1 MESSTKDSG
10 SVVGS
15 LGEEQEVEVVH
26 SVLATPAVRALGK
39 QMGLDLS
46 RIKGSGPG
54 GRITKEDL
62 ESAAASGAQRTEAES
77 DPYGPVEN
85 VPLRGIRRTVAKRMA
100 EASKRVAEVT
110 IWEDADISDLE
121 QARSKE
127 KKLAAERGVRLTY
140 LPFLMKA
147 AIAALKAH
155 PYLNATL
162 DDAAGRIVL
171 KKYYNIGIA
180 VDTADGLMV
189 FVVKNADQKNI
200 LDIAAEVA
208 TLAEKA
214 RLRKIDLADLKGSTF
229 TVTNYGVVGASY
241 GTPIINYPE
250 VGILGLG
257 KIEDRAVVKNG
268 EIAVR
273 KVMPLS
279 LAFDHR
285 VIDGVEAA
293 RFLRL
298 VIQHLENPDLIS
310 SEGK

>member
-1 MESSTKDSG
+1 
-10 SVVGS
+10 
-15 LGEEQEVEVVH
+15 
-26 SVLATPAVRALGK
+26 
-39 QMGLDLS
+39 
-46 RIKGSGPG
+46 
-54 GRITKEDL
+54 
-62 ESAAASGAQRTEAES
+62 
-77 DPYGPVEN
+77 
-85 VPLRGIRRTVAKRMA
+85 
-100 EASKRVAEVT
+100 
-110 IWEDADISDLE
+110 
-121 QARSKE
+121 
-127 KKLAAERGVRLTY
+127 VRLTY